1 VIYLDSS
8 DFIVTASLE
17 HTKFELSGD
26 VLKMIFENL
35 VAKQVLGYL
44 QLVPSEAVAASLIV
58 ALLAK
63 QSYGCFT

>member
-17 HTKFELSGD
+17 NTKFELSGD